1 MVLCPTL
8 ISSMDLENLVHLPP
22 SILVLSFAVVFV
34 AGFVRGYLGFGFSS
48 ILMVALL
55 PFIPATQLVPFS
67 VALEIL
73 ASSSQAP
80 RILPDVNRRYLAILL
95 AASAV
100 GVPGGV
106 YLLSVFPEEW
116 LRLLVYGVIFL
127 STSVVLASKTRSI
140 AMTAPSLLVAGMI
153 AGAVN
158 GATALSGLVLALFFA
173 SSTVPSRTMRAT
185 LIAYLFFTDMITA
198 VFLLVSNHFDAA
210 TIYRVA
216 FVAPF
221 MIIGVWLGSSQF
233 LRTPSTV
240 FKTLVRWL
248 LLGFCVLGI
257 LQLL

>member
-1 MVLCPTL
+1 MVLCATL
-8 ISSMDLENLVHLPP
+8 ISSMDIENLVHLPP
-22 SILVLSFAVVFV
+22 SILVLSFAVVLV
-34 AGFVRGYLGFGFSS
+34 AGFARGYLGFGFSS

-73 ASSSQAP
+73 ASSGQAP

-106 YLLSVFPEEW
+106 YLLSIFPEEW
-116 LRLLVYGVIFL
+116 LRLTVYGVIFL

-140 AMTAPSLLVAGMI
+140 AITVPSLLTVGVV

-158 GATALSGLVLALFFA
+158 GATALSGLVLAFFFA

-185 LIAYLFFTDMITA
+185 IIAYLFFTDIIT
-198 VFLLVSNHFDAA
+198 VGFLLVSNHFDAP
-210 TIYRVA
+210 TLYRIA
-216 FVAPF
+216 FVTPI
-221 MIIGVWLGSSQF
+221 MIFGVWLGSSQF
-233 LRTPSTV
+233 LRTPSTI

-257 LQLL
+257 LQLF